1 MEEQAASPSREAT
14 RPATD
19 RVIFGV
25 TALLVLFFLS
35 WGIASPATLGT
46 FAEAGLRWAVDGTGW
61 GFALAATG
69 FVVFVGW
76 LALSRY
82 GAIPLGGDDEQPE
95 FHTLSWIA
103 MMFIAGMGIGLMF
116 FGVAEPLAH
125 YVQPPPETVPPLSQ
139 AAVRTSFATTLF
151 HWTLHP
157 WAIYAVVGLAIAYGA
172 FRRGRRQMI
181 SSTFV
186 PLLGRRGAVKPLGKV
201 IDILALLA
209 TLFGSAASLGIG
221 TLQIS
226 SGMRSAGWIDAVGTP
241 VLVLIIGVLTI
252 CFVASAASGVARGI
266 QWLSGINVVLAALLA
281 LFVLITGPSVFI
293 LSLIPTSIGNYV
305 SDFAEMAARSG
316 ATGSEAV
323 DEWLS
328 HWTIFYWAWWI
339 SWAPFVGTFLARIS
353 RGRTIRQF
361 IGGVLLVP
369 SAVSVAWFAIFG
381 GTAIDLQRSGSVDV
395 AGSGGEEVQIFT
407 VIRALPIPTV
417 ITVLVIVLVAI
428 FFITGADS
436 ASLVMGKFS
445 QRGTISPR
453 KWMIVFWGV
462 ATGSVAAIMLMSG
475 GDHALEGIQNLT
487 FLASVPFALVMV
499 LMCVAL
505 TKDLRTD
512 SLIHRRERAEQI
524 LAKLADADE
533 HEPAHRDDELRNND
547 AEPPRTPRRGEN
559 PPEHG

>member
-1 MEEQAASPSREAT
+1 MAEQPAGPARAS
-14 RPATD
+14 TD
-19 RVIFGV
+19 RVIFGT
-25 TALLVLFFLS
+25 TALLVLFFLG
-35 WGIASPATLGT
+35 WGIASPTTLGA
-46 FAEAGLRWAVDGTGW
+46 FAEAGLRWAVDDIGW
-61 GFALAATG
+61 GFSLAATG

-82 GAIPLGGDDEQPE
+82 GTIPLGGDGERPE
-95 FHTLSWIA
+95 FRTPSWIA

-125 YVQPPPETVPPLSQ
+125 YVQPPPETVAPLSP

-157 WAIYAVVGLAIAYGA
+157 WAIYAVVGLTIAYGA
-172 FRRGRRQMI
+172 FRRGRRQLI
-181 SSTFV
+181 SSAFA
-186 PLLGRRGAVKPLGKV
+186 PLLGRRRAVKPLGKV
-201 IDILALLA
+201 IDVLALFA

-241 VLVLIIGVLTI
+241 VLVLIIAVLTV
-252 CFVASAASGVARGI
+252 CFVASAVSGVARGI
-266 QWLSGINVVLAALLA
+266 QWLSGINVVLAAVLA
-281 LFVLITGPSVFI
+281 VFVLITGPTVFI
-293 LSLIPTSIGNYV
+293 LSLLPTSVGNYV
-305 SDFAEMAARSG
+305 SDFAEMAARTG
-316 ATGSEAV
+316 ATGSEAL

-353 RGRTIRQF
+353 RGRSIRQF
-361 IGGVLLVP
+361 VGGVLLVP
-369 SAVSVAWFAIFG
+369 GAVSTVWFAIFG
-381 GTAIDLQRSGSVDV
+381 GTAIDLQRGGAVDV

-407 VIRALPIPTV
+407 VVRALPIPAVT
-417 ITVLVIVLVAI
+417 TVLIIALVAI

-453 KWMIVFWGV
+453 KWVIVFWGV
-462 ATGSVAAIMLMSG
+462 ATGSVAAIMLISG
-475 GDHALEGIQNLT
+475 EDHALEGIQNLT

-499 LMCVAL
+499 LMCASLV
-505 TKDLRTD
+505 KDLRSD
-512 SLIHRRERAEQI
+512 DQVLV
-524 LAKLADADE
+524 DE
-533 HEPAHRDDELRNND
+533 HDEGEPG
-547 AEPPRTPRRGEN
+547 PPPGRT
-559 PPEHG
+559 

>member
-1 MEEQAASPSREAT
+1 MGELPAGTARAS
-14 RPATD
+14 TD
-19 RVIFGV
+19 RVVFGV
-25 TALLVLFFLS
+25 TALLVLFFLG
-35 WGIASPATLGT
+35 WGIASPTTLGA
-46 FAEAGLRWAVDGTGW
+46 FAEAGLRWAVDDIGW
-61 GFALAATG
+61 GYSLAATG

-82 GAIPLGGDDEQPE
+82 GSIPLGGDDEEPE

-125 YVQPPPETVPPLSQ
+125 YVQPPPETVDPMTA

-151 HWTLHP
+151 HWALHP
-157 WAIYAVVGLAIAYGA
+157 WAIYAVVGLTIAYGT

-181 SSTFV
+181 SSAFA
-186 PLLGRRGAVKPLGKV
+186 PLLGQRRGVKPLGKV
-201 IDILALLA
+201 VDVLALLA

-226 SGMRSAGWIDAVGTP
+226 SGMRSAGWIAAVSIP
-241 VLVLIIGVLTI
+241 VLVVIIGVLTI
-252 CFVASAASGVARGI
+252 CFVASAVSGVSRGI
-266 QWLSGINVVLAALLA
+266 QWLSGTNVVLAALLA
-281 LFVLITGPSVFI
+281 LFVLVTGPTVFI

-305 SDFAEMAARSG
+305 GDFASMAARTG
-316 ATGSEAV
+316 ATGSAAL

-361 IGGVLLVP
+361 VGGVLLVP
-369 SAVSVAWFAIFG
+369 SAVSVVWFAIFG
-381 GTAIDLQRSGSVDV
+381 GSAIDLQRGGVDV

-407 VIRALPIPTV
+407 VIRALPIPTAL
-417 ITVLVIVLVAI
+417 TVLVIVLVAI

-499 LMCVAL
+499 LMCVSL
-505 TKDLRTD
+505 TKDLRGD
-512 SLIHRRERAEQI
+512 ELIHRRRRAEQV
-524 LAKLADADE
+524 LSKLADEEPRDE
-533 HEPAHRDDELRNND
+533 
-547 AEPPRTPRRGEN
+547 TG
-559 PPEHG
+559 

>member
-1 MEEQAASPSREAT
+1 MEESAASASTEAT
-14 RPATD
+14 RPSTD

-25 TALLVLFFLS
+25 AALLVLFFLA
-35 WGIASPATLGT
+35 WGIASPATLGAV
-46 FAEAGLRWAVDGTGW
+46 AEAGLRWAVDDIGW
-61 GFALAATG
+61 VFSLATTG
-69 FVVFVGW
+69 FVVFVVW

-82 GAIPLGGDDEQPE
+82 GAVPLGGDGEEPE

-125 YVQPPPETVPPLSQ
+125 YAHPPPDVLAPTGE
-139 AAVRTSFATTLF
+139 AAVRASLATTLF
-151 HWTLHP
+151 HWALHP
-157 WAIYAVVGLAIAYGA
+157 WAIYSVVGLTIAYGT
-172 FRRGRRQMI
+172 FRRGRPQTI
-181 SSTFV
+181 SAAFA
-186 PLLGRRGAVKPLGKV
+186 PLLGRRAAAKPMGKV
-201 IDILALLA
+201 IDVLALFA

-226 SGMRSAGWIDAVGTP
+226 SGMRSAGWVGTVGGS
-241 VLVLIIGVLTI
+241 VLVLIIGALTI
-252 CFVASAASGVARGI
+252 CFVASAVSGVSRGI
-266 QWLSGINVVLAALLA
+266 QWLSGINVVLGALLA
-281 LFVLITGPSVFI
+281 LFVLVTGPTVFI
-293 LSLIPTSIGNYV
+293 LSLIPTAIGNYV
-305 SDFAEMAARSG
+305 GDFAEMAGRSG

-328 HWTIFYWAWWI
+328 TWTIFYWAWWI

-361 IGGVLLVP
+361 VGGVLLVP

-381 GTAIDLQRSGSVDV
+381 GTAVDLQRGGTDV
-395 AGSGGEEVQIFT
+395 AGSGGEEAQLFT
-407 VIRALPIPTV
+407 VVQALPIPTV

-445 QRGTISPR
+445 QRGTIAPSR
-453 KWMIVFWGV
+453 WMIVFWGV
-462 ATGSVAAIMLMSG
+462 ATGAVAAIMLVSG

-499 LMCVAL
+499 LMCVSL
-505 TKDLRTD
+505 GKDLRTD
-512 SLIHRRERAEQI
+512 GLIERRRRADEL
-524 LAKLADADE
+524 LAKLV
-533 HEPAHRDDELRNND
+533 DDKD
-547 AEPPRTPRRGEN
+547 
-559 PPEHG
+559 PPEGG